1 VSSTTPKSTTP
12 ADAIKKAAAAKNDVL
27 LSEQTVSNQMQ
38 RQADWAI
45 IRDMAHYLWPKNDF
59 STRFRVGLSVGL
71 LVGAK
76 V

>member
-1 VSSTTPKSTTP
+1 
-12 ADAIKKAAAAKNDVL
+12 
-27 LSEQTVSNQMQ
+27 MQ

-76 V
+76 VRHAIISTIIQRELIFSRRSSMYKYHFISRTL